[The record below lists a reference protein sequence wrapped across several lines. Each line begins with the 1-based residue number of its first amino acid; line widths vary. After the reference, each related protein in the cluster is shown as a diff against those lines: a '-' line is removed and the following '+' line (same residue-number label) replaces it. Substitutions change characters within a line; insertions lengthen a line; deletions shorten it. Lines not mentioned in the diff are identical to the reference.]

1 MTDKFSIAISKTAK
15 GLRLEDFL
23 VEVDA
28 ALADMAKALRGV
40 TGPFEFMFNLNVRN
54 ADEESDD

>member
-15 GLRLEDFL
+15 GLHLEDFL
-23 VEVDA
+23 VDVDS

-54 ADEESDD
+54 ADEKEDK